1 MELTEKQMCSVD
13 GGVSFGLI
21 AGFAAALTFLV
32 GVISGQIKLKWQKLK
47 NTVFKGNFVEKPS
60 IQIHQED
67 AIMYIKL

>member
-1 MELTEKQMCSVD
+1 MILKENELLKIE
-13 GGVSFGLI
+13 GGASFKFLWVIG
-21 AGFAAALTFLV
+21 AGIVFII
-32 GVISGQIKLKWQKLK
+32 GVIDGQIKLKWQKLK